1 MLKGVQ
7 FKKEAMVLLLA
18 DVTHHDPNVWTDPD
32 VFNPNRYVSQSMYSG
47 ILLYSYTYAYV

>member
-7 FKKEAMVLLLA
+7 FKKGAMVLLLA

-47 ILLYSYTYAYV
+47 ILLYSYTYTYI